1 MARAAAY
8 VLTAWA
14 ILPMAAQTAHA
25 TLLSALLV
33 PGQSITVGDLTFSDF
48 TYLGGGDMPTAGA
61 INVVPSTSGDAG
73 LLFQGA
79 FVNMAGGVGFD
90 AIFGYRVTALS
101 GMTITGAELAGN
113 PSNTGL
119 GSVALTEVFTPQI
132 GTLGIFSR
140 SPGATILTDSLA
152 FGAPATSLTVQNALQ
167 AGANSGASMLSFF
180 TPTFHVVPTP
190 EPASITLLGAGLAA
204 LAALGIKRR
213 KSVLGGD
220 FRSQNR
226 SLSHVSAVRNRPGDG
241 RPEKNSR
248 FFGIFQHL
256 SRVAVIIVR

>member
-14 ILPMAAQTAHA
+14 ILPMAAQRRHA
-25 TLLSALLV
+25 TLLSALLM

-140 SPGATILTDSLA
+140 SPGDDIDRQPRVRSPSHFADRSKRIAGGSEQRRVHVIVLHADVSRRPDPRAGQHHA
-152 FGAPATSLTVQNALQ
+152 FG
-167 AGANSGASMLSFF
+167 G
-180 TPTFHVVPTP
+180 
-190 EPASITLLGAGLAA
+190 
-204 LAALGIKRR
+204 
-213 KSVLGGD
+213 
-220 FRSQNR
+220 
-226 SLSHVSAVRNRPGDG
+226 RPGG
-241 RPEKNSR
+241 ARRPRN
-248 FFGIFQHL
+248 Q
-256 SRVAVIIVR
+256 AT